1 MMNLLISNHFLYG
14 NTEIKAVGKLASN
27 DIEIQTKREVK

>member
-14 NTEIKAVGKLASN
+14 NTEIKAVEKLASN
-27 DIEIQTKREVK
+27 DIENPDQKKVK

>member
-14 NTEIKAVGKLASN
+14 NTEIKAVEKLASN
-27 DIEIQTKREVK
+27 DIEIHDQNEVK